1 MMRSLNTA
9 ASGMVAQQRNLDT
22 IANNLANVNT
32 NGFKSQRAEFQDMVY
47 QNVRPSGGSNGGG
60 AQQPSGMQIGL
71 GTQFAATTGEFRQ
84 GSFQSTNNPMDLA
97 IGGEGFF
104 AVEMPDGS
112 RAYTRDGS
120 FKLNSSGEMVS
131 NDGYKLADSI
141 TIPAGASAVAISKNG
156 SVSAKVPGQNEPVE
170 VGQIKIT
177 VFPNPAGLTRLG
189 QNLYADGGASG
200 TGEEKEAGTEGAGG
214 IQQGYLEGSNVE
226 IVEEMVK
233 MITAQ
238 RAYEIN
244 SKAVQTSDDMLSV
257 LNNLKR

>member
-1 MMRSLNTA
+1 
-9 ASGMVAQQRNLDT
+9 MVT
-22 IANNLANVNT
+22 I
-32 NGFKSQRAEFQDMVY
+32 
-47 QNVRPSGGSNGGG
+47 
-60 AQQPSGMQIGL
+60 
-71 GTQFAATTGEFRQ
+71 
-84 GSFQSTNNPMDLA
+84 
-97 IGGEGFF
+97 
-104 AVEMPDGS
+104 
-112 RAYTRDGS
+112 
-120 FKLNSSGEMVS
+120 
-131 NDGYKLADSI
+131 DGYKLADGI
-141 TIPAGASAVAISKNG
+141 TIQAGASAISIGKNG
-156 SVSAKVPGQNEPVE
+156 TVTAKLPGQNEPVE
-170 VGQIKIT
+170 AGQIKVT

-189 QNLYADGGASG
+189 QNLFADGGASG

>member
-47 QNVRPSGGSNGGG
+47 QNVRPSGGVSGGV
-60 AQQPSGMQIGL
+60 QQPSGMQIGL
-71 GTQFAATTGEFRQ
+71 GTQFSATTGEFRQ
-84 GSFQSTNNPMDLA
+84 GSFQNTNNPMDLA

-104 AVEMPDGS
+104 AVELPDGT

-120 FKLNSSGEMVS
+120 FKTNSSGELVTS
-131 NDGYKLADSI
+131 DGFKLADGI
-141 TIPAGASAVAISKNG
+141 TIQTGASALSISKNG
-156 SVSAKVPGQNEPVE
+156 TVQAKYPGQNEAVT

-189 QNLYADGGASG
+189 QNLYAEGGASG
-200 TGEEKEAGTEGAGG
+200 TGEEKEAGAEGAGG